1 MDDIPEGQGRRPN
14 DPVPIVTPF
23 LDWQALPRLTLKG
36 DKLGPDPHT
45 SASAPLL
52 HRSDID
58 RLFVEMEGRV
68 EGDDRL
74 RLVAH
79 KGSKG
84 FVVKVDPWEYM
95 SPFTIEVSFEHEG
108 EIYKGQVGIT
118 DHRDRNSDWPCHLHA
133 DAAADIVQPLL
144 ELTAAT
150 GLQETDFCE
159 SDIRPLTQGHK
170 SQNSTGI
177 APKEM
182 DERFPSIFLRCG

>member
-23 LDWQALPRLTLKG
+23 LDWQALPQLTLKG
-36 DKLGPDPHT
+36 GNLHLVATSAPPRLCCI

-118 DHRDRNSDWPCHLHA
+118 DHRYRN
-133 DAAADIVQPLL
+133 
-144 ELTAAT
+144 
-150 GLQETDFCE
+150 
-159 SDIRPLTQGHK
+159 
-170 SQNSTGI
+170 
-177 APKEM
+177 
-182 DERFPSIFLRCG
+182 